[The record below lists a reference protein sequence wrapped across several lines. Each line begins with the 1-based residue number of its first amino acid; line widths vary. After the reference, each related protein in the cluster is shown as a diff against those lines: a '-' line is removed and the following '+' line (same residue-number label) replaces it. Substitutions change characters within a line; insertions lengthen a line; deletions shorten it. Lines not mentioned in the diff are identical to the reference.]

1 MHAHRVLVA
10 LVAVPLLYLYVTKLP
25 AVCFLFLIMLGG
37 TLALHEFY
45 RMYGVAPRLAVPGI
59 LSGLILFVP
68 HVAEMPDPLGKQA
81 LLLAAVF
88 LALATIRLFIVKNP
102 KNAFADIAPV
112 VFGLLYIP
120 SLLIPQWLLRLE
132 GLEWIFMLYLAVW
145 TSDTFAYYIGK
156 NFGRRKLYPEISPK
170 KTVEGGI
177 GSLLGGTIVGA
188 LFGVFAL
195 PAWGPVTLGLF
206 GAAIGFITIIGD
218 LVESMFKRDAG
229 VKDSGTLIPGH
240 GGVLDR
246 FDSMLFAG
254 PSLFFLMQ
262 VFA

>member
-1 MHAHRVLVA
+1 MHTPRVLVA
-10 LVAVPLLYLYVTKLP
+10 LVAVPLLYLYATKLP
-25 AVCFLFLIMLGG
+25 ALFFLILLMVVS

-45 RMYGVAPRLAVPGI
+45 RMFRVPAGLSI
-59 LSGLILFVP
+59 LGLVCGLMLFAP
-68 HVAEMPDPLGKQA
+68 HVLNVEHPLSVQA
-81 LLLAAVF
+81 LAGIAAF
-88 LALATIRLFIVKNP
+88 MILATVRLFMVKNP
-102 KNAFADIAPV
+102 LRSFADLAPV

-120 SLLIPQWLLRLE
+120 SLLIPQWLLRIQ

-156 NFGRRKLYPEISPK
+156 NFGRRKLYPEMSPK
-170 KTVEGGI
+170 KTVEGGL
-177 GSLLGGTIVGA
+177 GSLLGGTAVG
-188 LFGVFAL
+188 LVFGFFVM
-195 PAWGPVTLGLF
+195 PSWGPVTLGLF
-206 GAAIGFITIIGD
+206 GTVIGCITIIGD

-254 PSLFFLMQ
+254 PSLYFMTR